1 MINWSYIIARLI
13 SAIGSWLDSSNLR
26 NHVYKLKEENEIMRT
41 ALEDMMRMDRGGKMS
56 EYAKKTLDTVGPS
69 SEKF

>member
-41 ALEDMMRMDRGGKMS
+41 ALEDIQRMDPEGRLGWH
-56 EYAKKTLDTVGPS
+56 AKRTIDKLNHISD
-69 SEKF
+69 